1 MNDLALTCGGE
12 RHDLIGYMDAD
23 GVTREHRK
31 AISGSTFLIDGDTI
45 SWSSREQ
52 EFTFITPSMVDVEDV
67 AATLAVKEGT
77 WL

>member
-12 RHDLIGYMDAD
+12 RHGLIGYMDAD
-23 GVTREHRK
+23 GVTQEHRK

-52 EFTFITPSMVDVEDV
+52 EFTSITFSMADVEDV
-67 AATLAVKEGT
+67 ATTLAVKEGI